1 MEMSGTL
8 TVPLFYNRF
17 RATVWASKQSLER
30 NEWHVLNLATKRTPT
45 APAGRVSTLAPPAQ
59 GVDPWLDA
67 LAIAALVATA
77 AIAAFTFSDYGLG
90 WDDYTHWQYGGLLV
104 SLYES
109 GFADKR
115 ALSFVNLY
123 MYGGGFDL
131 LATLAAKILPLG
143 PFETRRLVGAAVG
156 LVGLFVTWR
165 LGRRIGGPLAGLI
178 ALLLLATCPLYYGH
192 MYMNAKDAPFAVVMA
207 IALLGIVRAL
217 EEYPHPKPATVA
229 LCGIG
234 IGLAVGSR
242 VMGGFAL
249 INALL
254 PLLLILLLRS
264 RQAGIVPALGEWRSF
279 LIPFIPG
286 AILAYLVMGLVW
298 PWSVVSPLNPFRAV
312 EYFSNFFERPWRELF
327 DGSLILIPD
336 MPRSYVPTLIL
347 LTLPELML
355 LLGFCGTVGAI
366 VVAARGEPGRAGA
379 FTGRRAALL
388 AIALAAVLPV
398 VVAVAT
404 RPAMYNGIRHFVFL
418 TPPLAVLGGLA
429 GGWIARRLPSYGRT
443 ATAAAAVLLIVGVG
457 SPVID
462 MVRLHPYEYTDFNH
476 IAGGVAGARPL
487 FMLDYWGLSMRQA
500 SLELRSLLAQR
511 RETPSNA
518 KWTVAVCGP
527 HPAVVV
533 ALGPQYSAI
542 WDPRG
547 ADFAMML
554 GEFYCA
560 KLDAPVLFDI
570 VREGVVYARVYDIR
584 GRSITSLTTVKGPD

>member
-1 MEMSGTL
+1 
-8 TVPLFYNRF
+8 
-17 RATVWASKQSLER
+17 
-30 NEWHVLNLATKRTPT
+30 
-45 APAGRVSTLAPPAQ
+45 
-59 GVDPWLDA
+59 
-67 LAIAALVATA
+67 
-77 AIAAFTFSDYGLG
+77 
-90 WDDYTHWQYGGLLV
+90 
-104 SLYES
+104 
-109 GFADKR
+109 
-115 ALSFVNLY
+115 
-123 MYGGGFDL
+123 
-131 LATLAAKILPLG
+131 
-143 PFETRRLVGAAVG
+143 
-156 LVGLFVTWR
+156 
-165 LGRRIGGPLAGLI
+165 
-178 ALLLLATCPLYYGH
+178 
-192 MYMNAKDAPFAVVMA
+192 
-207 IALLGIVRAL
+207 
-217 EEYPHPKPATVA
+217 
-229 LCGIG
+229 
-234 IGLAVGSR
+234 
-242 VMGGFAL
+242 MGGFAL

-264 RQAGIVPALGEWRSF
+264 RQAGVVPALREWQSF

-327 DGSLILIPD
+327 DGSLILVPD
-336 MPRSYVPTLIL
+336 MPRSYVPTLVL

-355 LLGFCGTVGAI
+355 LLGFCGIVGAL
-366 VVAARGEPGRAGA
+366 VVAARGEPGRASA
-379 FTGRRAALL
+379 MTRRRAALL

-398 VVAVAT
+398 MVAVAT

-418 TPPLAVLGGLA
+418 TPPFAVLGGLTGA
-429 GGWIARRLPSYGRT
+429 WIARRLQSYGRT
-443 ATAAAAVLLIVGVG
+443 ATAAAAALLIAGLG
-457 SPVID
+457 SPVVD

-476 IAGGVAGARPL
+476 IAGGVARARPL

-500 SLELRSLLAQR
+500 SLALRSLLAQR
-511 RETPSNA
+511 GETPSNG